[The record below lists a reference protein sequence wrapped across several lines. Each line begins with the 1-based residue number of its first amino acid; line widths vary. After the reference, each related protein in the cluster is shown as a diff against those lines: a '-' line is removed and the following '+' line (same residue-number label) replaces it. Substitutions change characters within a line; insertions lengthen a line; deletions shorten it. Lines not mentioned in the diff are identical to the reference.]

1 MSDVPSTP
9 DVPPQPSDPTG
20 ADAAGSRPPSPP
32 DAPVPADAVPDEGSA
47 GAPAAPPAPPPPVV
61 TYGQVPPT
69 LNEVYYKAGVNILLT
84 IVTCGIWFCVYA
96 YRTHGDLKRYK
107 GDGLGEVAG
116 LLLGLFISPVIMFT
130 IPHEI
135 EQMYQREGRESPV
148 STLWGLWFLLP
159 FIGWIIWFP
168 KVQRAL
174 NEFWISKGSQSA
186 A

>member
-20 ADAAGSRPPSPP
+20 APTPPSPP
-32 DAPVPADAVPDEGSA
+32 DAPVPADAGPGQVSE

>member
-1 MSDVPSTP
+1 MSDAPSSP
-9 DVPPQPSDPTG
+9 DVPPPPSDPG
-20 ADAAGSRPPSPP
+20 EPSSPVGPDQADAGPGTGPPS
-32 DAPVPADAVPDEGSA
+32 
-47 GAPAAPPAPPPPVV
+47 APAPPPAPPPPVV
-61 TYGQVPPT
+61 SYGQVPPT
-69 LNEVYYKAGVNILLT
+69 LNEVYYKTGVNILLT
-84 IVTCGIWFCVYA
+84 IITCGIWFCVYA

-116 LLLGLFISPVIMFT
+116 LLLGLFVSPVVMFT
-130 IPHEI
+130 IPYEI
-135 EQMYQREGRESPV
+135 EQMYQREGRQSPV

-159 FIGWIIWFP
+159 FIGWIIWYP